1 MSVVGCRLSFV
12 VVVVVVGTV
21 TVVDVV
27 DAVAVVRTMVAAVD
41 VVVEVAIDVVV
52 VTVTVYCCRRR
63 PSMGQCRHMQGV
75 HLKNSNAAAEDD
87 SANIYDRLW

>member
-1 MSVVGCRLSFV
+1 MSFVVV

-41 VVVEVAIDVVV
+41 VVVEAAIDVVV
-52 VTVTVYCCRRR
+52 VTVYCCRRSCTR
-63 PSMGQCRHMQGV
+63 CKAFNGPMQTHARSALKKFERCCRG
-75 HLKNSNAAAEDD
+75 
-87 SANIYDRLW
+87 